1 MFWRKQKL
9 SVCNEWA
16 VNSFKGWNLQFVSRR
31 FCWFVDSLFSLLIY
45 LPQFYRLG
53 VRCQYFL
60 ILVLCIQPTN
70 IRDSL
75 INFLTFKRIELL
87 TVCLKLSIVIVNVL
101 FFLSLLVSLKHDNP
115 TSLITQCKKISS
127 WVKLHYVDD
136 ILLLDLLVWSLVSK
150 HLLHFV
156 VGSFAHL
163 FLPFFYIIQIK
174 YSISV
179 SYNQKQDYQPLFIE
193 TPHLHLAIY
202 SVCSW
207 QQILSFLKDN

>member
-9 SVCNEWA
+9 SVCNKWA
-16 VNSFKGWNLQFVSRR
+16 IDSFKGWNLQFVSRR
-31 FCWFVDSLFSLLIY
+31 FCWFIDSFFSLLKY

-53 VRCQYFL
+53 VWSQYFL
-60 ILVLCIQPTN
+60 ILVLWIQPTN
-70 IRDSL
+70 IRDGL
-75 INFLTFKRIELL
+75 INFLTLERIELF
-87 TVCLKLSIVIVNVL
+87 TMCLKLSIVIVNVL

-115 TSLITQCKKISS
+115 ASLVTQCEEIPSG
-127 WVKLHYVDD
+127 VELHHVDD
-136 ILLLDLLVWSLVSK
+136 ILLLDLLVRSLVAE

-179 SYNQKQDYQPLFIE
+179 SYNQK
-193 TPHLHLAIY
+193 
-202 SVCSW
+202 
-207 QQILSFLKDN
+207 